1 MDVSGSG
8 KSTIGQLLANKLG
21 WQFYDGDDLHP
32 KANIDKMRQGIPL
45 TDKDRDSWLAA
56 LQHLINDLISKN
68 HSAIITCSALK
79 QSYRDRLVENRKNV
93 VIVYLKGGYDLIHKR
108 LLMRED
114 HFFDV
119 NLLASQFETLEEP
132 EGVLIVD
139 ISLEPSTI
147 VDQIKE
153 GIEVI
158 MCVKTRTVVAI
169 AQNNSTFPTKT
180 HFWQVFSG
188 YL

>member
-1 MDVSGSG
+1 MGVSGSG

-45 TDKDRDSWLAA
+45 TDRDRDSWLAA

-68 HSAIITCSALK
+68 QSAIITCSALK

-93 VIVYLKGGYDLIHKR
+93 VIVYLKGDYDLIRNR
-108 LLMRED
+108 LLTRED

-119 NLLASQFETLEEP
+119 DLLASQFETLEEP
-132 EGVLIVD
+132 EGVLTID
-139 ISLEPSTI
+139 ISLEPSAI
-147 VDQIKE
+147 VNQIRRE
-153 GIEVI
+153 L
-158 MCVKTRTVVAI
+158 R
-169 AQNNSTFPTKT
+169 
-180 HFWQVFSG
+180 
-188 YL
+188 L

>member
-1 MDVSGSG
+1 VNQGALIIILTGVSGSG

-21 WQFYDGDDLHP
+21 WQFYDGDDFHP
-32 KANIDKMRQGIPL
+32 KANIDKMRQGILL
-45 TDKDRDSWLAA
+45 TDKDRDSWLTG
-56 LQHLINDLISKN
+56 LQHMINDLIKKN
-68 HSAIITCSALK
+68 RSAIITCSALK
-79 QSYRDRLVENRKNV
+79 RSYRDRLVENRKNV

-132 EGVLIVD
+132 EGVLTVD

-147 VDQIKE
+147 VDQIRRE
-153 GIEVI
+153 L
-158 MCVKTRTVVAI
+158 R
-169 AQNNSTFPTKT
+169 
-180 HFWQVFSG
+180 
-188 YL
+188 L